1 MKVKVYIGYDQQR
14 TVASQ
19 RDTLPKEKEK
29 GTNKKIF
36 INSQIFAV
44 TNCIAL
50 GSMRCS
56 GTDEMKRLVT
66 HRFAHNVIQMSAFKF
81 ICINK

>member
-19 RDTLPKEKEK
+19 PKTPYQKKRRKEPR
-29 GTNKKIF
+29 KKIF

-56 GTDEMKRLVT
+56 GTDEMKCLAT
-66 HRFAHNVIQMSAFKF
+66 HRFAHNGNSFQVY
-81 ICINK
+81 